1 MKVVLLGEIKG
12 KGGEGDV
19 IDVAQGYAENYLI
32 PQKLAVAATKGNL
45 KQLEERR
52 NNIEKREAVR
62 LADANALK
70 AKLDGQ
76 KVAVDAK
83 VGEEGVLFGSVTAA
97 MIVDAIKAELDVE
110 IDRKRVELGKPIKVA
125 GSHEVE
131 ISIYREI
138 KASIVVL
145 VGVEEQAEETVEAEE
160 TAEVETEAA
169 ASSLL
174 ASSYATHE
182 PRAIRRGAFLWE
194 SSAMVLGACW

>member
-52 NNIEKREAVR
+52 SNIEKREAVR
-62 LADANALK
+62 LADAEALK
-70 AKLDGQ
+70 ATLEGK

-83 VGEEGVLFGSVTAA
+83 VGEEGILFGSVTAA
-97 MIVDAIKAELDVE
+97 MIADAVKAQLDVDV
-110 IDRKRVELGKPIKVA
+110 DRKRIELGKSIKVA
-125 GSHEVE
+125 GAHEVS

-138 KASIVVL
+138 RTSIIVL
-145 VGVEEQAEETVEAEE
+145 VGVEEEAEVEETEAVAEEAVEAEAV
-160 TAEVETEAA
+160 AE
-169 ASSLL
+169 
-174 ASSYATHE
+174 
-182 PRAIRRGAFLWE
+182 
-194 SSAMVLGACW
+194 

>member
-83 VGEEGVLFGSVTAA
+83 VGEEGILFGSVTAA
-97 MIVDAIKAELDVE
+97 MIADAVKAELDVE
-110 IDRKRVELGKPIKVA
+110 IDRKRIELGKPIKVA

-160 TAEVETEAA
+160 VAAEETAEVETEAA
-169 ASSLL
+169 A
-174 ASSYATHE
+174 E
-182 PRAIRRGAFLWE
+182 
-194 SSAMVLGACW
+194 

>member
-32 PQKLAVAATKGNL
+32 PQKLAVAATEGNL

-160 TAEVETEAA
+160 VAAEETAEVETEAA
-169 ASSLL
+169 A
-174 ASSYATHE
+174 E
-182 PRAIRRGAFLWE
+182 
-194 SSAMVLGACW
+194 

>member
-76 KVAVDAK
+76 KVAVAAK

-160 TAEVETEAA
+160 VAAEETAEVETEAA
-169 ASSLL
+169 A
-174 ASSYATHE
+174 E
-182 PRAIRRGAFLWE
+182 
-194 SSAMVLGACW
+194 

>member
-125 GSHEVE
+125 GSHVVE

-160 TAEVETEAA
+160 VAAEETAEVETEAA
-169 ASSLL
+169 A
-174 ASSYATHE
+174 E
-182 PRAIRRGAFLWE
+182 
-194 SSAMVLGACW
+194 